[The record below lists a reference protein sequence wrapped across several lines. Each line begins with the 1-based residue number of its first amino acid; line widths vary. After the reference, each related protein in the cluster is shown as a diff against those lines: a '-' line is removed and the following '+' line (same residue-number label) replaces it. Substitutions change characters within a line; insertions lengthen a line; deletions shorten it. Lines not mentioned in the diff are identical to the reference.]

1 MKFSKCLF
9 YTLICSTLF
18 ISSCNNSKLEEEN
31 ERLRSKLNENEAL
44 IKRQISNTEDSKE
57 QIELLK
63 DEIEKL
69 SESSSEKSLS
79 ELYNDVKS
87 AVYIIFT
94 ENEKGISIG
103 SAFVIS
109 DDGVAISNY
118 HVFENASA
126 IIAVNENGDEYLVS
140 EIIDTN
146 EEEDYIV
153 FRFGPLSNPIPYVN
167 ISKKKS
173 SVGESVFAVGNP
185 RGLFQTLSQGIVSSY
200 RGNMIQTTAEITHGS
215 SGGPLFNNKGEVI
228 GITTEGLKEANLNFA
243 IDIQTLNTEKYLN
256 TNITKY
262 DNNLGEYQLIQ
273 KMSKYYQAL
282 IDKDY
287 YSLNY
292 MYATYLSRYHS
303 FYSVSRDIA
312 INDHRDYLK
321 KYDVIS
327 VEIMPNSFKSF
338 EGRFGY
344 TLQYK
349 LDYRIR
355 SRTSGKYYN
364 YILNTV
370 SVIDNEGYIE
380 SIYDNILVRN

>member
-1 MKFSKCLF
+1 MKFSIGLIS
-9 YTLICSTLF
+9 TLIFSTLF
-18 ISSCNNSKLEEEN
+18 ISACNNSKLEEEN
-31 ERLRSKLNENEAL
+31 ERLRSKLDKNEAL
-44 IKRQISNTEDSKE
+44 IRRQISNTEKSKGE
-57 QIELLK
+57 IELLK
-63 DEIEKL
+63 NEIEKL
-69 SESSSEKSLS
+69 SENSSEKSLS
-79 ELYNDVKS
+79 ELYNNVKS
-87 AVYIIFT
+87 AVYLVYT
-94 ENEKGISIG
+94 ENEKGISQG

-126 IIAVNENGDEYLVS
+126 AIAINEDGNEYLVS
-140 EIIDTN
+140 EIIDAN

-153 FRFGPLSNPIPYVN
+153 FRFGPLSSPIPFVN
-167 ISKKKS
+167 ISKEKPS
-173 SVGESVFAVGNP
+173 IGESVFAVGNP
-185 RGLFQTLSQGIVSSY
+185 KGLFQTLSQGIVSSY
-200 RGNMIQTTAEITHGS
+200 RESWIQTTAEITNGS

-228 GITTEGLKEANLNFA
+228 GITTRGLKEANLNFA
-243 IDIQTLNTEKYLN
+243 IDIQTLDTDNYLDSDH
-256 TNITKY
+256 TNY
-262 DNNLGEYQLIQ
+262 DENLSEYQLIQ
-273 KMSKYYQAL
+273 KMSKYYQTL

-303 FYSVSRDIA
+303 FYSLSRNIA
-312 INDHRDYLK
+312 MNDHRDYLK
-321 KYDVIS
+321 KYDVVS
-327 VEIMPNSFKSF
+327 VEIMPNSFRSY

-370 SVIDNEGYIE
+370 SVVDNEGYIE